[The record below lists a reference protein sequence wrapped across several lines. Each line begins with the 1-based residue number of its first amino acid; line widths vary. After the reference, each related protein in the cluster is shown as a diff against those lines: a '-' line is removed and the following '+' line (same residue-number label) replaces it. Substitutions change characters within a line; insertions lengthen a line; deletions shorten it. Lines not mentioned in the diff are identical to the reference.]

1 MGDLD
6 SVLVGDF
13 VKCTSTFSSATCL
26 LVVSKVTKN
35 LIICGNRRF
44 RKSDGRSNVGDQF
57 CRSRIS
63 IPTLEEIDEITQRS
77 FVSHVV
83 RRLRVLS
90 EDDITYEQAMA
101 VTKIFGW

>member
-13 VKCTSTFSSATCL
+13 VKCTSTFGNATSL

-44 RKSDGRSNVGDQF
+44 RKSDGRSNVADRF

-63 IPTLEEIDEITQRS
+63 IPTLEEIDEIIQRS
-77 FVSHVV
+77 FVSYVV

-90 EDDITYEQAMA
+90 EDDITYEQAKA
-101 VTKIFGW
+101 VAEIFGW

>member
-13 VKCTSTFSSATCL
+13 VKCTSTFGNITRL
-26 LVVSKVTKN
+26 LEVSRVTKS

-44 RKSDGRSNVGDQF
+44 RKSDGRSYGGDRF
-57 CRSRIS
+57 YSSCIS
-63 IPTLEEIDEITQRS
+63 IPTLEELDEITQRF

-83 RRLRVLS
+83 LKLRVLS

-101 VTKIFGW
+101 VAKIFGW

>member
-6 SVLVGDF
+6 SVLVGDL
-13 VKCTSTFSSATCL
+13 VKCVSTFGNVTRL
-26 LVVSKVTKN
+26 LEVSRVTKN
-35 LIICGNRRF
+35 LIICGDRRF
-44 RKSDGRSNVGDQF
+44 RKSDGRSNVGDRF

-83 RRLRVLS
+83 RKLRVLS
-90 EDDITYEQAMA
+90 EDDITYDQAKA
-101 VTKIFGW
+101 VAKIFGW

>member
-6 SVLVGDF
+6 SVLVGDL
-13 VKCTSTFSSATCL
+13 VKCTSTFGNASL
-26 LVVSKVTKN
+26 LEVSKVTKN

-44 RKSDGRSNVGDQF
+44 RKSDGRSNVGDLF

-90 EDDITYEQAMA
+90 EDDITYEQALA

>member
-1 MGDLD
+1 MGALD

-13 VKCTSTFSSATCL
+13 VKCTSTFGNATSL
-26 LVVSKVTKN
+26 LEVSKVTKN

-44 RKSDGRSNVGDQF
+44 RKSDGRSNVGDPF

-77 FVSHVV
+77 FVSHVT
-83 RRLRVLS
+83 RRLRGLL
-90 EDDITYEQAMA
+90 EDDITYEQAKA
-101 VTKIFGW
+101 VAEIFGW